1 MNILSP
7 SILSAD
13 FLKLG
18 QEIISVTKSGAKY
31 LHIDVM
37 DGNFVPSISFG
48 MPVIKSVRGITDCV
62 FDVHLMINDPI
73 RYVSEFCD
81 IGSDIVTF
89 HQEAASDP
97 GAVIDLIHRNGK
109 KAGMAIKPHTPL
121 DAYYPYI
128 DQLDMFLIMSVEP
141 GFGGQ
146 KYIDASTEKI
156 FELRELLDKRGLEKD
171 IEVDGGVNFD
181 NVGTILKAG
190 ANIIVAGSAIFRGD
204 AEENVRTFLN
214 EM

>member
-13 FLKLG
+13 FSKLG

-156 FELRELLDKRGLEKD
+156 FELRELLDKRVLEKD

>member
-156 FELRELLDKRGLEKD
+156 FELRELLDKRGLDKD

>member
-13 FLKLG
+13 FSKLG

-156 FELRELLDKRGLEKD
+156 FELRELLDKRGLDKD

-204 AEENVRTFLN
+204 AEDNVRTFLN

>member
-13 FLKLG
+13 FSKLG

-156 FELRELLDKRGLEKD
+156 FELRELLDKRGLDKD

>member
-13 FLKLG
+13 FSKLG

>member
-13 FLKLG
+13 FSKLG

-204 AEENVRTFLN
+204 AEDNVRTFLN